1 MSKLLERLSDA
12 SKSGVYR
19 STTGAVIAEACR
31 GSDLR
36 ISGIDFKGVKNKADL
51 LSRVAS
57 SLDFPDWWGRNW
69 DALKD
74 SLADLSWTAAR
85 GTIMVIDHVQD
96 LPSDDLRTLT
106 EILQEVALLWAKDG
120 RPFFAVY
127 VGGEAPLPELYRE
140 RR

>member
-19 STTGAVIAEACR
+19 ATTGAVIAEACR
-31 GSDLR
+31 DSDLR
-36 ISGIDFKGVKNKADL
+36 ISWIDLKGVKEKTEL
-51 LSRVAS
+51 LTRIAR
-57 SLDFPDWWGRNW
+57 SLDFPQWWGKNW

-74 SLADLSWTAAR
+74 SLADLSWIKAR
-85 GTIMVIDHVQD
+85 GNVLVIDHFQK
-96 LPSDDLRTLT
+96 LPSDERQTLT
-106 EILQEVALLWAKDG
+106 EIFQEVAALGAKDG
-120 RPFFAVY
+120 RPFFAVF